1 MRSKM
6 AQQTRD
12 SGDEAFVVVLTKYN
26 ETKDGRHVLLHPQ
39 GMLGQAF
46 TRHDVT
52 SLTMHDVTS
61 PLL

>member
-1 MRSKM
+1 MGNGKFSN
-6 AQQTRD
+6 
-12 SGDEAFVVVLTKYN
+12 VVALTKYN

-46 TRHDVT
+46 TTHDVT

>member
-1 MRSKM
+1 MHSLDKIKHGSCCSTNKVQRN
-6 AQQTRD
+6 QRWTPR
-12 SGDEAFVVVLTKYN
+12 
-26 ETKDGRHVLLHPQ
+26 LLHPQ

-46 TRHDVT
+46 TTHDVT